1 MTLGEKIYSLR
12 VKNGLSQEA
21 FGEKLGVSRQSV
33 SKWET
38 DQSVPELDKIVMISE
53 LFTVTTDYLL
63 KESAAEPASGQWKG
77 TTAAGGPGQWNGAS
91 TAAGGSGQWNGVS
104 TAAEG
109 SGQWTKASGAEQA
122 SDVWG
127 ESSDTEQDAYEC
139 RGRAVVKR
147 GFSYEYKS
155 KRSWRG
161 MPLVHVN
168 IGFGRSAKGV
178 IAIGLAAK
186 GIVAIGLAGLGV
198 LTLAPVGI
206 GLLLSAGIV
215 AIGGIALGDFAIGVV
230 AMGAFCVGIFS
241 MGALAVGQFSF
252 GAIAIGQQVAV
263 GDVARG
269 DIALGFS
276 EATGTVFQQITGKQG
291 GFDPQDVLRAID
303 EHVADYWFIF
313 KQWIKGMIYIA
324 AGI

>member
-77 TTAAGGPGQWNGAS
+77 TTAAGGPGQWNG
-91 TAAGGSGQWNGVS
+91 VS

-109 SGQWTKASGAEQA
+109 FGQWTKASGAEQA

-198 LTLAPVGI
+198 ITLAPVGI

-230 AMGAFCVGIFS
+230 AIGAFCVGIFS

-291 GFDPQDVLRAID
+291 GFDPQDALRAID

-324 AGI
+324 AGM